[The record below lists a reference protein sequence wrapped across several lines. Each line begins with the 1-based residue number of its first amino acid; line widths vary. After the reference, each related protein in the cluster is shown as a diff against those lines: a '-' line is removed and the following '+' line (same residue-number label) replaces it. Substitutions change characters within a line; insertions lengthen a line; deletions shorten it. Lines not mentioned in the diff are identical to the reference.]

1 MIAGVRWF
9 PVEAMHARFS
19 TSQRTALI
27 NFVSFF
33 APVPSLVDGALEV
46 IDDGPDEGTL
56 EVINGAV
63 SDYWSITKNL
73 FKDLWSQ
80 ITG

>member
-1 MIAGVRWF
+1 
-9 PVEAMHARFS
+9 MHARFS
-19 TSQRTALI
+19 TCQRTALI

-33 APVPSLVDGALEV
+33 APVPLLVDGALEV

-63 SDYWSITKNL
+63 SDYWSITKKL